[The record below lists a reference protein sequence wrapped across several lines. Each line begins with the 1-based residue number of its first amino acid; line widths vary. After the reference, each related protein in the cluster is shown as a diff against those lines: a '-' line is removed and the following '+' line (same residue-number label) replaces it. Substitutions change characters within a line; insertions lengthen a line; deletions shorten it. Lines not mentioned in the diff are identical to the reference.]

1 MPPTPRGDDSVVEDE
16 AAPTTVADATTE
28 PLEEPEPGGEGTH
41 RPNRFVG
48 WLKKL
53 PKKLALLAIAVVVT
67 LVVLEG
73 VFRLFGYR
81 PLYDEYSKPDEFFVH
96 DRVLGWRNKA
106 GAHGQFVGP
115 VPFPVEFRTHVRIN
129 SLGFRGGEIPDVPPG
144 GKRVVVIGDS
154 QVAGFEVPE
163 RQTYEALLQRRLT
176 NALGVPV
183 QVINAGVRGYGT
195 DQELLEYEKQIRQL
209 HPDIVVLHF
218 SANDPD
224 DNTTL
229 HRTRRPFGKAVFVPR
244 PDGSLHLV
252 DTPVRRYPLC
262 SSYRLDDT
270 YHVRRDDSW
279 RSRSFCWVESNL
291 TDRSALFSFIVTRI
305 QTNPTLVRWLH
316 GLGTAS
322 DQEGAIGAP
331 PASTK
336 KHGSAAPSTAAPA
349 PAPSTAVETAP
360 PTQPTPTT
368 SGGAPTSVQGADYRD
383 VLTSRLILRLGSE
396 VQQDGAKFVILTQ
409 DIDLSGLDVA
419 AFQQAGFNI
428 TRVDQALGPDQN
440 KVRFANDGHFNARG
454 HRAVAF
460 SLTRPLAYLLA
471 S

>member
-1 MPPTPRGDDSVVEDE
+1 MPPAPRGDESVVEDT
-16 AAPTTVADATTE
+16 AAPAPDTAAE
-28 PLEEPEPGGEGTH
+28 PREEPAPSGDGER

-48 WLKKL
+48 WLEKL

-81 PLYDEYSKPDEFFVH
+81 PLYDEYSKPDQFFVH
-96 DRVLGWRNKA
+96 DRVLGWRNRP
-106 GAHGQFVGP
+106 GARGEFVGP
-115 VPFPVEFRTHVRIN
+115 VPFPVEFRTPIRIN
-129 SLGFRGGEIPDVPPG
+129 SLGLRGGEIKDVAPG

-154 QVAGFEVPE
+154 QAAGFEVPE
-163 RQTYEALLQRRLT
+163 HQTYEALLQRRLT
-176 NALGVPV
+176 NALGGTPV

-195 DQELLEYEKQIRQL
+195 DQELLEYERQIRKL

-244 PDGSLHLV
+244 PDGSLRLV
-252 DTPVRRYPLC
+252 DTPVRDYPLC
-262 SSYRLDDT
+262 SYYRLDET
-270 YHVRRDDSW
+270 FRVRRADSFGN
-279 RSRSFCWVESNL
+279 RSFCWVESTL
-291 TDRSALFSFIVTRI
+291 TDRSALFSFITTRI

-316 GLGTAS
+316 GLGS
-322 DQEGAIGAP
+322 PGDQETAGQP

-336 KHGSAAPSTAAPA
+336 SRASTPSSTAATTAASPVPSTAAAPA
-349 PAPSTAVETAP
+349 PAPS
-360 PTQPTPTT
+360 
-368 SGGAPTSVQGADYRD
+368 SGAATVQGSDYRD
-383 VLTSRLILRLGSE
+383 VLTSRLILRLASE

-409 DIDLSGLDVA
+409 NVDLSGLDVG
-419 AFQQAGFNI
+419 AFERAGINI
-428 TRVDQALGPDQN
+428 QPVDQALGPDQS

-454 HRAVAF
+454 HRAVA
-460 SLTRPLAYLLA
+460 SALVRPLAYLLA